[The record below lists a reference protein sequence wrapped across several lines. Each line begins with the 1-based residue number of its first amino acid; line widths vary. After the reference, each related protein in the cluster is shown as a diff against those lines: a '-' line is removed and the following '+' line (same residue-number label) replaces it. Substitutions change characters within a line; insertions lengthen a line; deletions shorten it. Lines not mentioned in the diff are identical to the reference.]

1 MATFTMYQPYAEN
14 VVGGAAGADAAATD
28 WISDTVKAILT
39 TTAPT
44 VSHETYSQVAG
55 ELTTAN
61 GYTAGGQALA
71 GKTVSRAAGVATAT
85 ATAWSWT
92 ASGGSLV
99 FQYCIL
105 YNDTPTT
112 PADPLIGYLDC
123 GSQTITTGNTF
134 TITPGANGVFQV
146 TVT

>member
-1 MATFTMYQPYAEN
+1 MATVVLYQPFAEN
-14 VVGGAAGADAAATD
+14 LVGGGAAGDAAALD
-28 WISDTVKAILT
+28 WLSHVIKAGLS

-44 VSHETYSQVAG
+44 VSHETYSQIVG
-55 ELTTAN
+55 ELATAN
-61 GYTAGGQALA
+61 GYTAGGQALTTSA
-71 GKTVSRAAGVATAT
+71 SRASGVMTCT

-99 FQYCIL
+99 FQYCFL

-112 PADPLIGYLDC
+112 PADPLIGYIDC

-134 TITPGANGVFQV
+134 TITPGANGIFQV